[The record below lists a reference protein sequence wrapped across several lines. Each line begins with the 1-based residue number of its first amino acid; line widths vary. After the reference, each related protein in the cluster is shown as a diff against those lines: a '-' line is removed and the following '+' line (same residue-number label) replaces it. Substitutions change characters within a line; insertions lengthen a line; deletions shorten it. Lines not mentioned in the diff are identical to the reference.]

1 MKINIVA
8 VGKIKEKFLID
19 GIAEYSK
26 RLSAYA
32 VVNQVEVPEET
43 SVLNVETKSIREGE
57 RLLEKARGFKI
68 GLDSKGLSLDSKGLS
83 KLIHSNMINGISEI
97 SFIIGGSN
105 GLSANVKNSCDM
117 LLSFGKFTFPHQLFR
132 LMLYEQ
138 IYRSFTIINNTP
150 YHKWFLCLDLR

>member
-19 GIAEYSK
+19 GIKEYAK
-26 RLSAYA
+26 RLSAYTTI
-32 VVNQVEVPEET
+32 NQIEVSEET
-43 SVLNVETKSIREGE
+43 SLLNLDNKSQKEGE

-68 GLDSKGLSLDSKGLS
+68 GLDMKGINLESKELA
-83 KLIHSNMINGISEI
+83 KLIHSNMVNGISEM

-105 GLSANVKNSCDM
+105 GLSDEVRKSCDI
-117 LLSFGKFTFPHQLFR
+117 LLSFGKMTFPHQLFR

-138 IYRSFTIINNTP
+138 IYRAFTIINKTP
-150 YHKWFLCLDLR
+150 YHK